1 MQKTL
6 AIIPLLI
13 ITLFISCT
21 GTPSDS
27 EPAEPIAVDVSTSIS
42 GSSGSTQVSKPI
54 ATSGGAQE
62 ISLKGLEPG
71 KLYTVYTS
79 SDNARASR
87 RAAESSPLSYLDNGA
102 YSMVLPEGQAEI
114 TFTAS
119 DIGLADGGDFRIGD
133 VAATT
138 IDFQDGSKGMT
149 IGQQKTTPVFVEEDG
164 TEYYEA
170 FYRIDVSTIPN
181 PDRFVINEVI
191 SHTGSGGGSHSF
203 AFVDTKG
210 NKISTINQNAILD
223 LSDYDTVYLWQQMYV
238 YFSDN
243 NDQLST
249 LYMIETE
256 TISASDITMISNPG
270 TYIIE
275 PSNTDQYLIAEGLSQ
290 NNSGGLGVFVNDI
303 NARYTDTGKRFTGVF
318 PLFTG
323 DSTTVIN
330 IPKHSEPIMFDYDG
344 ETVPAHLEP
353 NDGRYPIATMGAGTQ
368 TFSVE
373 EGQYVFPILISGAP
387 AGATISMTTDAE
399 KARLRIGYSDTEKGG
414 HGTNS
419 VENRESFNISTI
431 SPRYTPEYLFFQN
444 YDREACTFSVTIR

>member
-1 MQKTL
+1 MQRPL

-27 EPAEPIAVDVSTSIS
+27 EPADPIAVDVSTAIA

-62 ISLKGLEPG
+62 ISLKGLESG

-79 SDNARASR
+79 SDYPGASR
-87 RAAESSPLSYLDNGA
+87 RASEPSPLSYLDNGA
-102 YSMVLPEGQAEI
+102 YSMVLPEGQTEL

-119 DIGLADGGDFRIGD
+119 DIGLTDGGDFRIGD

-149 IGQQKTTPVFVEEDG
+149 IGQQKTMPVFVEEDG

-203 AFVDTKG
+203 AFVDAGG
-210 NKISTINQNAILD
+210 NKISTISQSAILD
-223 LSDYDTVYLWQQMYV
+223 LSGYDTVYLWQQMYV

-249 LYMIETE
+249 LYMIEPE
-256 TISASDITMISNPG
+256 SISASGTTMISNPG

-275 PSNTDQYLIAEGLSQ
+275 PSSTDQYLIVDGLSQ
-290 NNSGGLGVFVNDI
+290 NNSGGLSVFVNDM

-318 PLFTG
+318 PLFTADG
-323 DSTTVIN
+323 TTVIN

-353 NDGRYPIATMGAGTQ
+353 NDGRYPIATMDAGTQ

-373 EGQYVFPILISGAP
+373 EGQYVFPP
-387 AGATISMTTDAE
+387 
-399 KARLRIGYSDTEKGG
+399 
-414 HGTNS
+414 
-419 VENRESFNISTI
+419 RERWAWHI
-431 SPRYTPEYLFFQN
+431 
-444 YDREACTFSVTIR
+444 FS